1 MRLVPDQDPR
11 EIFRL
16 LREHLDRHGFS
27 DVKAT
32 LLAAEHPAKTDL
44 NAPLVKAVAAS
55 VERVHGHAPVIVPIT
70 PGSGPMYVLCQA
82 IDIPSVS
89 GPGGGN
95 PDSKIHAPNE
105 NMYVDDYINAIKG
118 MAVLFDEFARS

>member
-11 EIFRL
+11 EIFQL
-16 LREHLDRHGFS
+16 LRAHLDARGYS

-44 NAPLVKAVAAS
+44 DAPLVKAVTAA
-55 VERVHGHAPVIVPIT
+55 VQRVHGHDPVIVPIT
-70 PGSGPMYVLCQA
+70 PGSGPMYALCQA
-82 IDIPSVS
+82 IGVPSVS

-105 NMYVDDYINAIKG
+105 NMVVEDYINAIKG
-118 MAVLFDEFARS
+118 MAVVFEEFARA